1 MKTVDR
7 FSVLSVA
14 LLTFGSFNIALG
26 DSIDEALNRFHI
38 ENMMGQITS
47 DISSEVSS
55 SQSSKS
61 EKKTKV
67 KDRAKV
73 HEGSNRSS
81 GSERSYDKGSSL
93 TYTPSAA
100 VTAKVHA

>member
-1 MKTVDR
+1 MRTSDH
-7 FSVLSVA
+7 FSLLLVA

-47 DISSEVSS
+47 DISPEVSS
-55 SQSSKS
+55 SQSPKS

-67 KDRAKV
+67 TL
-73 HEGSNRSS
+73 
-81 GSERSYDKGSSL
+81 SEIGG
-93 TYTPSAA
+93 
-100 VTAKVHA
+100 